1 MEFRG
6 GDLLGVIF
14 EGEVELVALIV
25 VDMFE
30 ETGENI
36 MKENITTENLTT
48 ENITM
53 VAIKIRRLRLL

>member
-25 VDMFE
+25 GDMFE
-30 ETGENI
+30 ETGGNI
-36 MKENITTENLTT
+36 MKENITT

-53 VAIKIRRLRLL
+53 VAIKIRCLRLL

>member
-36 MKENITTENLTT
+36 MKENITTEN
-48 ENITM
+48 ITM

>member
-36 MKENITTENLTT
+36 MKENITTEN
-48 ENITM
+48 ITM
-53 VAIKIRRLRLL
+53 VAIKIRCLRLL